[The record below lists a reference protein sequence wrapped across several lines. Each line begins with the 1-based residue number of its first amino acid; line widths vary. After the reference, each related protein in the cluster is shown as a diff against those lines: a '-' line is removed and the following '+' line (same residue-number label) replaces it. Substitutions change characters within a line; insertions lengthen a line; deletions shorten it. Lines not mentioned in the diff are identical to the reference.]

1 MRSLRKDQVIRGV
14 NRAPGC
20 LRRGRGTGATGPTRG
35 RVASDAAR
43 RVGIWYQARVNALI
57 AAVGYVLV
65 FALLAISLPIQAV
78 IFAVTAPFDPSR
90 LAAGRYLRWVGR
102 RIADCY
108 PPWKLRVEGRWPEAA
123 GAYVVV
129 SNHQSILDILLMSR
143 MPHEMK
149 WIAKE
154 ELFRVPW
161 IGWMLR
167 MSGDIAIRRGEKESG
182 LEALGRARD
191 QLARGVPVMVFPEG
205 TRSRDGRLLPFKS
218 GAFRLAIE
226 TGVPILPVAVN
237 GTGAGMPK
245 GSPWVRPCEAWAR
258 ILEPIPTVGLKPE
271 EAVRLKEEVRR
282 RIARA
287 LPGGVEERLSRR
299 RTGEESAEESIAD

>member
-1 MRSLRKDQVIRGV
+1 V
-14 NRAPGC
+14 
-20 LRRGRGTGATGPTRG
+20 
-35 RVASDAAR
+35 RVARDAALR
-43 RVGIWYQARVNALI
+43 AGIWYQAQVNALI
-57 AAVGYVLV
+57 AAIGYLFVI
-65 FALLAISLPIQAV
+65 ALIGISLPIQAV

-108 PPWKLRVEGRWPEAA
+108 PPWKLRVEGSWPAA
-123 GAYVVV
+123 GGAFVVV

-143 MPHEMK
+143 MPREMK

-154 ELFRVPW
+154 ELFGVPW

-167 MSGDIAIRRGEKESG
+167 MSGDIAIRRGAKESG

-191 QLARGVPVMVFPEG
+191 HLARGVPVMVFPEG

-226 TGVPILPVAVN
+226 AGVPILPVAVN

-245 GSPWVRPCEAWAR
+245 GGPWVRPCEAFAR
-258 ILEPIPTVGLKPE
+258 ILEPIPTAGLKPE
-271 EAVRLKEEVRR
+271 DAVRLKETVRR
-282 RIARA
+282 RIAA
-287 LPGGVEERLSRR
+287 ELPGGLSV
-299 RTGEESAEESIAD
+299 SPKAEPAADSPDAL